1 MSQSF
6 RGEDT
11 SSAKTTRLD
20 DEPLEAATEV
30 PPWLKLGIG
39 GMWFC
44 FGVFCNGLQV
54 VTSVMGILALIFGS
68 EVGLMNLS
76 EVTHVLGWQFFIGL
90 VIGGG
95 VQAFLHKY
103 AMPLTGTLRR
113 IRGIQNIGMKSMS
126 AASTVARHHWVD
138 IGLLVITLLAEFV
151 SDLFFV
157 RLFTSNV
164 FVLLFWFVFL
174 SACST
179 KLMYTGAI
187 AIWGAVED
195 GKDYAAYHRRNDG
208 QRGH

>member
-1 MSQSF
+1 MSAAF
-6 RGEDT
+6 RGGASD
-11 SSAKTTRLD
+11 KTAHLD
-20 DEPLEAATEV
+20 NEPLEASTEV

-39 GMWFC
+39 AMWFF

-76 EVTHVLGWQFFIGL
+76 DVLHTLGWQFFIGL

-95 VQAFLHKY
+95 VQGFLHKY
-103 AMPLTGTLRR
+103 ALPLSGTLRR
-113 IRGIQNIGMKSMS
+113 LRHIQNIGVKSMP
-126 AASTVARHHWVD
+126 AAATVARHHWLD
-138 IGLLVITLLAEFV
+138 IVLLVITLLAEFV

-179 KLMYTGAI
+179 KLMYNGAI
-187 AIWGAVED
+187 AIWGAIED
-195 GKDYAAYHRRNDG
+195 GKDYAAYHRKNDQ
-208 QRGH
+208 QRGN